1 MNDLKDFGFSFD
13 MPDSV
18 GNNVNNGFSFNGTET
33 EPPSMTF
40 DFTEKEDKTLNPDFK
55 FQVNEDKTE
64 EVTEVEEKE
73 DNSLDFILDESN
85 NSEES
90 EAIEAK
96 QVEKKRRMNLTE
108 IQDYYAKNGGGLNPT
123 NNLDRPTETNPAN
136 VIKEGQNSYLVL
148 PDLHLWYKNIRARKD
163 YVDEMSGYLKEIFM
177 IIYTNEHIN
186 NVILAGDVFHQSF
199 NSLDNTSLFKNYF
212 YELKKLLNSRGGD
225 IYSVIGNHEYT
236 YNANNLFWHLV
247 DNTIKTPV
255 FIEDHGVKIVLDSYP
270 SKKSTRYFLP
280 YIDGDICITHTEVLP
295 PELKQQV
302 QNETNRRIYTSDRC
316 LSFDRFRVKH
326 LFIGHMHK
334 VVERYVVNAEDIGG
348 QNYKMYAQYL
358 GSIGRTAVDE
368 IDNEFLERDLPLITI
383 TGEGTY
389 KVEQFIISLKPF
401 DATVVRSEVEQNKVI
416 YEKRKEF
423 ANLKLERVQEK
434 PIDSIKEKYQNDL
447 INQIL
452 DAAKVYQQPD
462 AYNYIIAKLNKAYS
476 DYR

>member
-1 MNDLKDFGFSFD
+1 MNDLNNFGFSFD
-13 MPDSV
+13 MPENTKSSAL
-18 GNNVNNGFSFNGTET
+18 GGFSFSEDNSEQQ
-33 EPPSMTF
+33 SMTF
-40 DFTEKEDKTLNPDFK
+40 DFTAPNEQPTVESELDKEE
-55 FQVNEDKTE
+55 QHGEDS
-64 EVTEVEEKE
+64 E
-73 DNSLDFILDESN
+73 DDSLDFILDEDSV
-85 NSEES
+85 SDETEQIEVQ
-90 EAIEAK
+90 EAER
-96 QVEKKRRMNLTE
+96 KRRMNLTE
-108 IQDYYAKNGGGLNPT
+108 IQDYYAKNGGGLNPSSD
-123 NNLDRPTETNPAN
+123 LDRPTETNPAQVN
-136 VIKEGQNSYLVL
+136 KEGQNSYLVL

-163 YVDEMSGYLKEIFM
+163 YVAEMIGYMGQIYSL
-177 IIYTNEHIN
+177 IYTNKHIN
-186 NVILAGDVFHQSF
+186 NVIMAGDVFHQSF
-199 NSLDNTSLFKNYF
+199 NSLDNTSVFKNYF
-212 YELKKLLNSRGGD
+212 YNLKKLLNSRGGE

-236 YNANNLFWHLV
+236 YNANNLFWHLI

-255 FIEDHGVKIVLDSYP
+255 FIHDNGVKIVLDSYP

-280 YIDGDICITHTEVLP
+280 YVDGDICITHTEVLP

-302 QNETNRRIYTSDRC
+302 QKETGRKIYTTDRC

-334 VVERYVVNAEDIGG
+334 VVERYIVNAEDLGG

-368 IDNEFLERDLPLITI
+368 IDNEFLERDLPVITI
-383 TGEGTY
+383 TGNGTF
-389 KVEQFIISLKPF
+389 KVDQLSISLKPF
-401 DATVVRSEVEQNKVI
+401 DLAVERAEVEQNKVI

-434 PIDSIKEKYQNDL
+434 PIEAIKEKYQNEL

-462 AYNYIIAKLNKAYS
+462 VYNYIIAKLNKAYS